1 MTLDTPFG
9 HMQWGL
15 DCGHTGCLL
24 FAKGMVTRMGRK
36 AACVQKCTQ
45 MEMAIVL
52 LLQARK
58 ELESNIQGSY
68 IPKINVG

>member
-24 FAKGMVTRMGRK
+24 FTEGMVTRLGQK
-36 AACVQKCTQ
+36 AACVQKCTK
-45 MEMAIVL
+45 MEMAI
-52 LLQARK
+52 A
-58 ELESNIQGSY
+58 
-68 IPKINVG
+68 